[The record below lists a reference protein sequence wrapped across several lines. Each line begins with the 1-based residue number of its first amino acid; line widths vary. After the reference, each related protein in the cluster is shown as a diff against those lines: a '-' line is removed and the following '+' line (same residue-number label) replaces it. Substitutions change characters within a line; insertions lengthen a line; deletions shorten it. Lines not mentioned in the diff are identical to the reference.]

1 VFRFLETFEAV
12 QFFQGAAGGFEIDQR
27 LAHVERTEAN
37 GGWCHSASHRS
48 GGRLFQRRA
57 CSARLVFEERCRFI
71 VQRDRH
77 PPSHDLMVGQGRIRR
92 NKREVA
98 MSDYDKP
105 SKAEDEYFARQE
117 LERRKKWAQEQAAK
131 MQTDQKEE
139 LKQLHWMK
147 CPKCG
152 MDLKEIE
159 VHGVK
164 VDQCASCGGV
174 FLDAGEMEQISK
186 HDEGGVMGRVFSM
199 FR

>member
-1 VFRFLETFEAV
+1 MS
-12 QFFQGAAGGFEIDQR
+12 EI
-27 LAHVERTEAN
+27 
-37 GGWCHSASHRS
+37 
-48 GGRLFQRRA
+48 
-57 CSARLVFEERCRFI
+57 
-71 VQRDRH
+71 
-77 PPSHDLMVGQGRIRR
+77 
-92 NKREVA
+92 
-98 MSDYDKP
+98 DKP

-131 MQTDQKEE
+131 MAGEQKEQ

-159 VHGVK
+159 LHGVK

-174 FLDAGEMEQISK
+174 FLDAGEMEQIEK
-186 HDEGGVMGRVFSM
+186 HDQGGVMGRVFSM

>member
-1 VFRFLETFEAV
+1 
-12 QFFQGAAGGFEIDQR
+12 
-27 LAHVERTEAN
+27 
-37 GGWCHSASHRS
+37 
-48 GGRLFQRRA
+48 
-57 CSARLVFEERCRFI
+57 
-71 VQRDRH
+71 
-77 PPSHDLMVGQGRIRR
+77 
-92 NKREVA
+92 

-117 LERRKKWAQEQAAK
+117 LERRKKWAQEQSTKMAA
-131 MQTDQKEE
+131 DQKEQ

-159 VHGVK
+159 LHGVK
-164 VDQCASCGGV
+164 VDQCANCGGV
-174 FLDAGEMEQISK
+174 FLDAGEMEQIEK